1 MERKKFGSILILLI
15 GLILI
20 LSFSACTK
28 KNNLTGDNVS
38 GIVPRIAIA
47 DSFSLGYSYT
57 HEGKV
62 KGTES
67 YIICGEEDGIEAI
80 GVWRF
85 TGLRDTM
92 TVIGEPVLK
101 LVATRRSPLDS
112 NPLALSFHKLAQHW
126 TPDSTDMILDS
137 NISPLSIPN
146 FTVADSIS
154 SAGDTLAI
162 SIPAA
167 VIENW
172 KMENVT
178 GFNLVIKTV
187 DGGWLEF
194 KANELANGALL
205 NFKYKVPGSAD
216 TLTYNQ
222 RAFIDSYR
230 VTGDQSA
237 ITTAAWKLK
246 NLLPQRMFFRFA
258 LQDELFTDGEGVVL
272 SALDRKRMTINKAE
286 LVLFVKDNPY
296 YGSVR
301 CNFYPYQVKMDT
313 LAVPTVLTDNDLQI
327 ISNTFSSGT
336 IISADSVKID
346 VTAVIQGFTSGN
358 VSNNGIVIKN
368 TAEMQNFGKVEFWH
382 SANAPAGKKPYIKIH
397 YTTPF
402 LKGD

>member
-1 MERKKFGSILILLI
+1 MERKKFDGIIILLI
-15 GLILI
+15 I
-20 LSFSACTK
+20 LSLVLLFSACTK
-28 KNNLTGDNVS
+28 KSNLTGDNLS
-38 GIVPRIAIA
+38 GIVPRVAIA

-57 HEGKV
+57 HDGKV

-67 YIICGEEDGIEAI
+67 YIICGEEEGIEAV
-80 GVWRF
+80 GVLRF
-85 TGLRDTM
+85 TGLTDTM
-92 TVIGEPVLK
+92 TVIGEPIMK
-101 LVATRRSPLDS
+101 LVATRRSSLDR

-126 TPDSTDMILDS
+126 TPDSTDLILDS

-146 FTVADSIS
+146 FSVPDSVS
-154 SAGDTLAI
+154 SAGDTLSI
-162 SIPAA
+162 NIPAA
-167 VIENW
+167 IIEDW
-172 KMENVT
+172 KIEDVT
-178 GFNLVIKTV
+178 GFNVVIKAA

-205 NFKYKVPGSAD
+205 NFQYQIPGSAD

-230 VTGDQSA
+230 VTGTQTEISNN
-237 ITTAAWKLK
+237 TWELK

-258 LQDELFTDGEGVVL
+258 LNDELFTDGEGVVL
-272 SALDRKRMTINKAE
+272 SSPDRRRMTINKAE

-301 CNFYPYQVKMDT
+301 CNFYPYRVKMDT
-313 LAVPTVLTDNDLQI
+313 LSTPTVLTDADLQI

-346 VTAVIQGFTSGN
+346 VTALIQGFTSTE
-358 VSNNGIVIKN
+358 VTNNGIVIKN
-368 TAEMQNFGKVEFWH
+368 ISEMQNFGMVEFWH
-382 SANAPAGKKPYIKIH
+382 SSTAPDGKQPYIKIY